1 MEATRFRVTFERMG
15 IGVVAIAATIIGLG
29 GVVDAFSQTA
39 PKAPDAAKSF
49 FAANVGSIL
58 EEYAELLAI
67 PNRASDDRNIRRN
80 AEWIR
85 DALDR
90 RGVRAELLEVSG
102 APPIVYGV
110 LEATSPGGHDRTI
123 GVYAHY
129 DGQPVVLEKW
139 KQSPWEATLYTRAL
153 EAGGQPRPFP
163 KDGEPFDREW
173 RLYARSVSDDKA
185 SVMSFL
191 AGIDALREAGIQ
203 IGSNLVFFL
212 EGEEEA
218 GSRHLG
224 DFMDRYRE
232 KLDVDVWLIFDG
244 PTHQSGRPQL
254 VFGVRGVTGL
264 DITVYGA
271 NRYLHSGHYGNWAPN
286 PAMMM
291 SQLLASMKDETG
303 RVTIEGFYDNVAPD
317 EPAVVEAA
325 KTIPPIDDQLRE
337 TFGLATTEANNAPY
351 LDRMMLPS
359 LNVRGFE
366 SGAVGARARN
376 VIPPTAS
383 VSIDIRLAKGND
395 PDRMKEI
402 TEAHIVKQGYYI
414 VRDEPTQAERL
425 AHERIARV
433 NPRGGYRA
441 VRTAMDLPVVGWI
454 QERARAA
461 AGDELVLMPTMGGSL
476 PLYLFEE
483 KLGKPVVIVPVVN
496 YDNNQHAPN
505 ENLRLG
511 NLEYGVVL
519 VASLFGA
526 R

>member
-1 MEATRFRVTFERMG
+1 MVTARFRTALGRAG
-15 IGVVAIAATIIGLG
+15 IGLVVFTATFSGLG
-29 GVVDAFSQTA
+29 YIDEA
-39 PKAPDAAKSF
+39 PAGAAPGPADAAKTY
-49 FAANVGSIL
+49 FAKNVGSIL

-67 PNRASDDRNIRRN
+67 PNRASDDKNIRRN
-80 AEWIR
+80 AEWIQK
-85 DALDR
+85 ALDR
-90 RGVRAELLEVSG
+90 RGVRTELLEVAG

-110 LEATSPGGHDRTI
+110 LEATNPERAEQTI

-153 EAGGQPRPFP
+153 DAGGHPRPFP
-163 KDGEPFDREW
+163 EDGEPFDREW
-173 RLYARSVSDDKA
+173 RLYARSASDDKA
-185 SVMSFL
+185 SVMSIL

-224 DFMDRYRE
+224 DFMDRYRK

-291 SQLLASMKDETG
+291 SQLLASMKDGTG
-303 RVTIEGFYDNVAPD
+303 RVTIDGFYDNVAPV

-337 TFGLATTEANNAPY
+337 TFGLANTEANDAPY

-359 LNVRGFE
+359 LNIRGFE

-425 AHERIARV
+425 THPRIARV

-441 VRTAMDLPVVGWI
+441 VRTAMDLPVVDWI
-454 QERARAA
+454 QERAGAA

-483 KLGKPVVIVPVVN
+483 KLDKPVVIVPVVN